1 VALRAAYPER
11 LCSGRAIGS
20 HRRLN
25 QPGCPKSGQFVET
38 NSIVRAFYRVGSN
51 ITVPKGQKYRGV
63 KIIMKTFWGNTRRFV
78 QETTVKRFILPY
90 AKPLLAAFLAA
101 VLVVGPISPAFAQN
115 PPSAPA
121 PQASAIAPI
130 SSLGLARHDFS
141 HGPRAFPDIIKPYQ
155 PIRIEAPTLSNSPRL
170 DQLIHDGKLELS
182 LQDAVE
188 LALENS
194 LDIAVQRYY
203 PWIADAGMLKTK
215 AGGFGYGTPGASFSS
230 STAAINPFTLTQ
242 LTFDPIVSSSVTIA
256 DISTPIN
263 NPFISGTG
271 TSTLTGLISHSTQ
284 FNNQYS
290 QTFETG
296 SNLTVNWNNTR
307 SSSTSSANFFN
318 PAIQSTLSVSFTQP
332 LLNGGGLFV
341 NRRNIL
347 IAKNNRKIADWA
359 FAQQAIT
366 TITNTI
372 TAYWELVY
380 ARENVRVNQQAVT
393 VSDKLYNDNKKQL
406 EIGSMAPLDVTRAES
421 ELATD
426 RQNLIV
432 SQTVQLQDEQIL
444 KNAISKDPLAANLL
458 NVEIIPTDKPT
469 QPAAIEN
476 PSFEDSMKEAFAKR
490 PELQEEV
497 YNLKN
502 ADIDVRAT
510 RNALLPSASLGV
522 FYSSTG
528 LAGNSPTG
536 VTSTLV
542 GSSGIP
548 IVLADGT
555 QATIPGPGGT
565 QVPIFE
571 PVFATTSTGV
581 SQQGFTTAQSQVF
594 HNQFPEYAA
603 QLTVNLPLRNRSA
616 QADSARSLLVQRQLE
631 TQMQQ
636 LKNAALLDVRNTY
649 IALTQ
654 DRAQVA
660 AASKARELQ
669 QQTFDAEQ
677 KKYQLGAST
686 VYLVIQTQR
695 DLISAQGTELRALA
709 NLAEAKANY
718 ERALGRTLEANHVSI
733 ADAKT
738 GEVERETLI
747 PGTLHGQ
754 VVGTDKL
761 SFVSGQK

>member
-1 VALRAAYPER
+1 MTTL
-11 LCSGRAIGS
+11 
-20 HRRLN
+20 
-25 QPGCPKSGQFVET
+25 
-38 NSIVRAFYRVGSN
+38 
-51 ITVPKGQKYRGV
+51 
-63 KIIMKTFWGNTRRFV
+63 WGTTRRFIRR
-78 QETTVKRFILPY
+78 TTAQRLRMCH

-101 VLVVGPISPAFAQN
+101 LLVAGPISPAFAQN
-115 PPSAPA
+115 PPSNSAPE
-121 PQASAIAPI
+121 PKESTIAPV
-130 SSLGLARHDFS
+130 SSLGLGKHNFS
-141 HGPRAFPDIIKPYQ
+141 KGPSAFPNILKPYQ
-155 PIRIEAPTLSNSPRL
+155 SIHVEPSVLTNSPRI
-170 DQLIHDGKLELS
+170 DQLVQDGKLQIS

-203 PWIADAGMLKTK
+203 PWIADDSILK
-215 AGGFGYGTPGASFSS
+215 ANSGAFGYGTPGAAIAGSS
-230 STAAINPFTLTQ
+230 ASINPFALTIV
-242 LTFDPIVSSSVTIA
+242 TYDPLFVITISVA

-263 NPFISGTG
+263 NPFLSGTG
-271 TSTLTGLISHSTQ
+271 TAALTGLISHSTQ

-296 SNLTVNWNNTR
+296 TNITVSWNNTR
-307 SSSTSSANFFN
+307 SSSSAANFFN
-318 PAIQSTLSVSFTQP
+318 PAVSSTLSFSFTQP
-332 LLNGGGLFV
+332 LLNGFGLAV
-341 NRRNIL
+341 GTRNIR

-372 TAYWELVY
+372 TDYWELVY

-393 VSDKLYNDNKKQL
+393 VSEKLYNDNKKQL

-432 SQTVQLQDEQIL
+432 AQTVQLQDEQIL
-444 KNAISKDPLAANLL
+444 KNAISKDPLAANLI
-458 NVEIIPTDKPT
+458 NVEIIPTDQPK
-469 QPAAIEN
+469 QPAAIETA
-476 PSFEDSMKEAFAKR
+476 SFEESVKEAFDKR
-490 PELQEEV
+490 PDLQEQLL
-497 YNLKN
+497 NLKN
-502 ADIDVRAT
+502 AGIDVQAT
-510 RNALLPSASLGV
+510 RNALLPTLAVGG
-522 FYSSTG
+522 FYQSTG
-528 LAGNSPTG
+528 LAGNQ
-536 VTSTLV
+536 VTSTTTTVAGTPVVDAAGNPVPGLFLPAPQV
-542 GSSGIP
+542 TPTGT
-548 IVLADGT
+548 T
-555 QATIPGPGGT
+555 QA
-565 QVPIFE
+565 
-571 PVFATTSTGV
+571 
-581 SQQGFTTAQSQVF
+581 GFTTAQSQIF

-603 QLTVNLPLRNRSA
+603 QLTLTLPLRNRSA
-616 QADSARSLLVQRQLE
+616 EADNARSLLVQRQLE

-709 NLAEAKANY
+709 NLEEAKANY
-718 ERALGRTLEANHVSI
+718 ERALGRTLEVNRVSI
-733 ADAKT
+733 ANAKS
-738 GEVERETLI
+738 GEVERQTLI
-747 PGTLHGQ
+747 PGTLHGH
-754 VVGTDKL
+754 VVGTERLFSDA
-761 SFVSGQK
+761 GQK

>member
-1 VALRAAYPER
+1 MRTLCGTARRSILRPAVKPLTTLGTARGAAP
-11 LCSGRAIGS
+11 
-20 HRRLN
+20 
-25 QPGCPKSGQFVET
+25 QFV
-38 NSIVRAFYRVGSN
+38 R
-51 ITVPKGQKYRGV
+51 
-63 KIIMKTFWGNTRRFV
+63 
-78 QETTVKRFILPY
+78 
-90 AKPLLAAFLAA
+90 PLVAA
-101 VLVVGPISPAFAQN
+101 VLAGWLAVGPISPAFAQSGAQGPTSN
-115 PPSAPA
+115 PA
-121 PQASAIAPI
+121 PSPSPGQQGSAMAPV
-130 SSLGLARHDFS
+130 SSLGLAKHNFTS
-141 HGPRAFPDIIKPYQ
+141 SPRAFPNIFRPYES
-155 PIRIEAPTLSNSPRL
+155 IHIEPPVLTNSPRI
-170 DQLIHDGKLELS
+170 DQLISDGKLQLG

-194 LDIAVQRYY
+194 MDIAVQRYY
-203 PWIADAGMLKTK
+203 PWIADDSILKAK
-215 AGGFGYGTPGASFSS
+215 SGSFGFGTPGASFAS
-230 STAAINPFTLTQ
+230 STANINPFSLNIV
-242 LTFDPIVSSSVTIA
+242 TFDPIISSTVSIA
-256 DISTPIN
+256 DISVPVN

-271 TSTLTGLISHSTQ
+271 AAGLTGLKSHSSQ
-284 FNNQYS
+284 YNNQYS

-296 SNLTVNWNNTR
+296 TNITVNWNNTR
-307 SSSTSSANFFN
+307 SSSAAANFFN
-318 PAIQSTLSVSFTQP
+318 PAVQSALSFSFTQP
-332 LLNGGGLFV
+332 LLNGFGLSV
-341 NRRNIL
+341 NTRNIR

-359 FAQQAIT
+359 FAQLAIT

-372 TAYWELVY
+372 TAYWELAF
-380 ARENVRVNQQAVT
+380 ARENVKVQQQAVT
-393 VSDKLYNDNKKQL
+393 VAQKLYEDNKKQL

-432 SQTVQLQDEQIL
+432 AQTVQLQDEQIL
-444 KNAISKDPLAANLL
+444 KNAISKDPLAANLI
-458 NVEIIPTDKPT
+458 NVEIIPTDRPT

-502 ADIDVRAT
+502 ADIDVMAT
-510 RNALLPSASLGV
+510 RNALLPTLAVGG
-522 FYSSTG
+522 FYQSTG
-528 LAGNSPTG
+528 LAGNSPIKGAT
-536 VTSTLV
+536 TLV
-542 GSSGIP
+542 SAGIP
-548 IVLADGT
+548 IVDANGNPIL
-555 QATIPGPGGT
+555 IGGND
-565 QVPIFE
+565 IF
-571 PVFATTSTGV
+571 VSTSTAPVTGT
-581 SQQGFTTAQSQVF
+581 SHEGFPTAQSQIF
-594 HNQFPEYAA
+594 RNQFPEYAA
-603 QLTVNLPLRNRSA
+603 QLTLTLPLRNRSA
-616 QADSARSLLVQRQLE
+616 QADNARSLLVQRQLE

-654 DRAQVA
+654 DRGQVE

-686 VYLVIQTQR
+686 VYTVIQTQR

-709 NLAEAKANY
+709 NLSEAKANY
-718 ERALGRTLEANHVSI
+718 ERALGRTLEANHVTI

-761 SFVSGQK
+761 FSNSGQK